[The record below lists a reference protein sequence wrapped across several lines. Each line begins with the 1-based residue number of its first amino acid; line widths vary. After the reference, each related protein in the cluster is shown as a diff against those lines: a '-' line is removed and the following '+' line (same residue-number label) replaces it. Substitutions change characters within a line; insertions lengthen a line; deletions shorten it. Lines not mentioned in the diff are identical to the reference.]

1 MATKR
6 YNSKT
11 FEFTVNGEVIRFY
24 CDTTDTKNGFC
35 HHVFADGGGK
45 DYEHTRVSY
54 FNRTWESFEYETA
67 LKSAAAKFC
76 KSLRE
81 PLRLEIQ
88 AVALGEHEK
97 AEKFI
102 QAFRANFALLST
114 EQKKFVRDHTLEI
127 TCKNQAK
134 MINTAV
140 AMMAALQIHF

>member
-24 CDTTDTKNGFC
+24 CDTTKTKNGFC

-54 FNRTWESFEYETA
+54 LNRTWEIFDYETA
-67 LKSAAAKFC
+67 LKSAVDKFS

-81 PLRLEIQ
+81 SLRLEIQ
-88 AVALGEHEK
+88 AVAQNEHEK
-97 AEKFI
+97 AE
-102 QAFRANFALLST
+102 AFCAAFAANFAALST
-114 EQKKFVRDHTLEI
+114 EQKKFVQDHTPEI
-127 TCKNQAK
+127 QNMEQAK
-134 MINTAV
+134 IVNATV
-140 AMMAALQIHF
+140 SVLAAI

>member
-35 HHVFADGGGK
+35 HHVFVDGGGK

-54 FNRTWESFEYETA
+54 FNRTWEAFEYESA
-67 LKSAAAKFC
+67 LKSAAAKFR

-88 AVALGEHEK
+88 AISLNEHEK

-102 QAFRANFALLST
+102 QAFQANFALLST
-114 EQKKFVRDHTLEI
+114 EQKKFVRDHTPEI
-127 TCKNQAK
+127 TNKDQAK
-134 MINTAV
+134 MVNTAV
-140 AMMAALQIHF
+140 AMMAAL

>member
-11 FEFTVNGEVIRFY
+11 FEFIVNGETIHFY
-24 CDTTDTKNGFC
+24 CDTTYTKNGFC
-35 HHVFADGGGK
+35 HHVFAVGGGK

-54 FNRTWESFEYETA
+54 FNRTWESFDYETA
-67 LKSAAAKFC
+67 LKSAAAKFR

-81 PLRLEIQ
+81 PLCLEIQ

-102 QAFRANFALLST
+102 RAFTANFAALSD
-114 EQKKFVRDHTLEI
+114 EQKKFVRDHTPEI
-127 TCKNQAK
+127 TNKDQAK
-134 MINTAV
+134 TVNAAV
-140 AMMAALQIHF
+140 AILAAI